1 MSVKKTN
8 DIEILLVWN
17 QVIDESYLKQ
27 FPKLKAIVRYGV
39 GFDKINKKDIE
50 KRNLIVCNTPD
61 YASDEVS
68 DTALAYLM
76 MITRGVLK
84 YDNDSRKIL
93 INGSLTLLLIR
104 LKGLGKVTV
113 GVIGAGR
120 IGSKFIKRQFCVV
133 STLFIMIHI

>member
-1 MSVKKTN
+1 MTGKVYITDYIVFPDIEKKILGKNLSVKKTN

-17 QVIDESYLKQ
+17 QVINESYLKQ

-84 YDNDSRKIL
+84 YDNDSRKNFNQWKFNTT
-93 INGSLTLLLIR
+93 INQ
-104 LKGLGKVTV
+104 
-113 GVIGAGR
+113 
-120 IGSKFIKRQFCVV
+120 IKRYD
-133 STLFIMIHI
+133 

>member
-1 MSVKKTN
+1 M
-8 DIEILLVWN
+8 VWN

-104 LKGLGKVTV
+104 LKGLV
-113 GVIGAGR
+113 R
-120 IGSKFIKRQFCVV
+120 
-133 STLFIMIHI
+133 